1 MRQFVRKTS
10 LIVLGL
16 LVLIAAQAGD
26 SSALSR
32 YGKELIMRAED
43 EYVAIT
49 AQKRLC
55 REKGLTSYISGVG
68 ERLIAAAG
76 SIPAEVKPRFE
87 VLDEE
92 EPYAFSMPNG
102 VIFITT
108 GAVFALKNEAQLAAV
123 LAREVSHVTEGH
135 YISIYEASWRAV
147 KKRYARELV
156 VGLTGIILEGAAD
169 FAISEEVNRLYE
181 QFDAGELSYAQT
193 MRRIDALFISQD
205 VAYNLMDLYRSI
217 PPPRKGNPSADPRLR
232 AEVIADGQRVRY
244 LVMAGYDPQE
254 APKAWQ
260 LMAKKRDKLHPPN
273 PLLPQALEEQLRLF
287 KRQMEAIKGYWGE
300 PDPANYLFTMKE
312 IPSSRP
318 RFIEAAIRSQ
328 DIKALMAG
336 RHLSKGEESFYAAI
350 DPFLLKEADQAFL
363 EERYEKAMEFYLQLR
378 AHRPKDP
385 LVAYR
390 LGKCY
395 VGDFAFAATEKER
408 IQAERYYLEALR
420 IDPTYA
426 QAARDL
432 AELYEEWERPEGAIK
447 YYKYYLH
454 LVPKAKDRT
463 KVANKIRRLEQ
474 KLRRY
479 GVK

>member
-16 LVLIAAQAGD
+16 LFLIAAQAGD

-108 GAVFALKNEAQLAAV
+108 GAVFTLKNEAQLAAV

-135 YISIYEASWRAV
+135 YIFIYEASWRAV

-156 VGLTGIILEGAAD
+156 VGLTGIILEGASD

-232 AEVIADGQRVRY
+232 AEVIADGQSVRY

-260 LMAKKRDKLHPPN
+260 LMAKNRDKLHPPN

-287 KRQMEAIKGYWGE
+287 KRQ
-300 PDPANYLFTMKE
+300 
-312 IPSSRP
+312 
-318 RFIEAAIRSQ
+318 
-328 DIKALMAG
+328 
-336 RHLSKGEESFYAAI
+336 
-350 DPFLLKEADQAFL
+350 
-363 EERYEKAMEFYLQLR
+363 
-378 AHRPKDP
+378 
-385 LVAYR
+385 
-390 LGKCY
+390 
-395 VGDFAFAATEKER
+395 
-408 IQAERYYLEALR
+408 
-420 IDPTYA
+420 
-426 QAARDL
+426 
-432 AELYEEWERPEGAIK
+432 
-447 YYKYYLH
+447 
-454 LVPKAKDRT
+454 
-463 KVANKIRRLEQ
+463 
-474 KLRRY
+474 
-479 GVK
+479 